1 MKFGGGN
8 SGGGGLQNIMK
19 QANQM
24 QMKMKKIQEEL
35 GVKEYTGTSGGDA
48 VIVKVN
54 GGLNVLAITIK
65 PDVMSAGDV
74 DMLQDLIVTATNDAL
89 KVARADSEKEM
100 AKVTGGFNM
109 PGLF

>member
-1 MKFGGGN
+1 MKNFGGGN
-8 SGGGGLQNIMK
+8 GGLQNIMK

-24 QMKMKKIQEEL
+24 QMKMKKIQEDL
-35 GVKEYTGTSGGDA
+35 AAKEYTGSSGGDA
-48 VIVKVN
+48 VTVKVN
-54 GGLNVLAITIK
+54 GGLNLVSIAIK

-89 KVARADSEKEM
+89 KVARANSEKEM

-109 PGLF
+109 PGMF